1 MKNLRRNVKKNLP
14 LYVMFIP
21 VLIYFVIFRYIPLF
35 LSLIISVEKYQPAKG
50 ILESKWV
57 GLQYYGQ
64 FINSIF
70 FCPRL
75 RGAFAPRVRQWSI
88 T

>member
-1 MKNLRRNVKKNLP
+1 MKNLRRNVKKNLL

-64 FINSIF
+64 FINSSY
-70 FCPRL
+70 
-75 RGAFAPRVRQWSI
+75 FAY
-88 T
+88 